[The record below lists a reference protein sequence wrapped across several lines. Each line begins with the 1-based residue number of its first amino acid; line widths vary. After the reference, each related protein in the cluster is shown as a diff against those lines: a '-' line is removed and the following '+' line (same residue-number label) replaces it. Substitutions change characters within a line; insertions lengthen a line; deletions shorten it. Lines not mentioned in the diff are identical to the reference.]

1 MQETPRKL
9 IIRIFP
15 IWPYGLSIFDISVAS
30 STQIMRQFVECL
42 EAGDIRRELAEDCM
56 VNLFGRST
64 KGLAAVMG
72 FVRTQ
77 IAGRFKHMGFL
88 EACVCDASHVKYLND
103 RFGHSLEMLRSRL
116 KTQKKVN
123 RPTTWLSRAES
134 VEDIAAS
141 AEPVTPPNH
150 LVTPPRSVIST
161 ATDGNTE
168 VMHYIEA
175 VGVLEPV
182 NDPVD
187 GDFSL
192 DDPCQVKLTL
202 GYRSGPPT
210 YKGELAL
217 EFCIIVYE
225 KYKNRTHT
233 PSLQRQ
239 QRLRSPRNVC
249 TDDEGDEPAPRS
261 VRRILFA
268 SGACEQVADLE
279 PIISPNL
286 VLTRK
291 RPHNN
296 DSNIKSKRA
305 VRLSRLRF

>member
-1 MQETPRKL
+1 
-9 IIRIFP
+9 
-15 IWPYGLSIFDISVAS
+15 
-30 STQIMRQFVECL
+30 MRHFVECL
-42 EAGDIRRELAEDCM
+42 EAGDLRRELAEDCM
-56 VNLFGRST
+56 VSLFARST

-77 IAGRFKHMGFL
+77 IAGRFKHLGFQ
-88 EACVCDASHVKYLND
+88 EACVCDESHKKYLND

-116 KTQKKVN
+116 KTQKKLT
-123 RPTTWLSRAES
+123 RSTTWLSRAES
-134 VEDIAAS
+134 FEDIAAN
-141 AEPVTPPNH
+141 AEPVTPPNQ

-161 ATDGNTE
+161 TTDGNTDA
-168 VMHYIEA
+168 MHYIEA
-175 VGVLEPV
+175 VGVLDPIS
-182 NDPVD
+182 DPVD

-192 DDPCQVKLTL
+192 DDPYQVKLTL
-202 GYRSGPPT
+202 GYRGGPPT
-210 YKGELAL
+210 YKGELAI
-217 EFCIIVYE
+217 EFCLIVYE
-225 KYKNRTHT
+225 KYKNRART

-261 VRRILFA
+261 VRRILFT
-268 SGACEQVADLE
+268 SGDCEQVADLE
-279 PIISPNL
+279 PIVTPNL

-296 DSNIKSKRA
+296 DSNVKSKRA